1 MESAEKG
8 MGRVERAQE
17 LERVVCR
24 LLTKWCARDVIN
36 PRARLWHQRRNVSG
50 RGIAKPSWCWLHHV
64 CRSYYTSHVGTHR
77 MRNSAERVLRLREMP
92 LRQLR

>member
-24 LLTKWCARDVIN
+24 LLTNWCARDVIN
-36 PRARLWHQRRNVSG
+36 PRARLWHQRRNETVEE
-50 RGIAKPSWCWLHHV
+50 LQN
-64 CRSYYTSHVGTHR
+64 HVGVGST
-77 MRNSAERVLRLREMP
+77 MYVDLIIRVM
-92 LRQLR
+92 